1 MNIAE
6 AWEEIRIMRGAR
18 NFTPKLVYSILDDL
32 GVFKEVPRMR
42 LVVRDALKHG
52 LWCVIINSTRNF
64 DKIKLALNYDGFS
77 DNVISQLEDSVSKY
91 VGVGI
96 SSGEKK
102 LKAQDCHTEENEER
116 FGEPWVND
124 CSCSNNKSN
133 PFCFAGIQI
142 GESITTFRSNL
153 PKKGFTIEHPQDTEG
168 EFCYAFYGNLAGFST
183 SAAVYY
189 SEVTKIVYKIDI
201 EIIESTGMWDKYD
214 KAKECINMYTSKY
227 GMPQKRSHKHFSG
240 ISCLK
245 LVYEVNQ
252 EQYIEIYLE
261 PDKRIKNIVYIDKKL
276 YQQVKPEIE
285 ALIMNKKQKII
296 AEKQAKRLRD
306 MQDI

>member
-1 MNIAE
+1 MTLAE
-6 AWEEIRIMRGAR
+6 AWEEIRIMRGAQTFAPR
-18 NFTPKLVYSILDDL
+18 LVYSILDDL
-32 GVFKEVPRMR
+32 GVFKEFPRMR

-52 LWCVIINSTRNF
+52 LWCVIINSTKNF
-64 DKIKLALNYDGFS
+64 DKIKSALNYDGFA
-77 DNVISQLEDSVSKY
+77 DNVISQLEDSVSTY
-91 VGVGI
+91 VGL
-96 SSGEKK
+96 SSGEKPFK
-102 LKAQDCHTEENEER
+102 SQGSHTEEDEER
-116 FGEPWVND
+116 FGEPLAKER
-124 CSCSNNKSN
+124 SCSNTESN

-142 GESITTFRSNL
+142 GESIKTFRSSL
-153 PKKGFTIEHPQDTEG
+153 PGKGFTLEHPQNTEG

-189 SEVTKIVYKIDI
+189 SDVTKIVYKIDI

-227 GMPQKRSHKHFSG
+227 GVPQKQSYKHFSG
-240 ISCLK
+240 LSCLK
-245 LVYEVNQ
+245 LVYEVNK

-261 PDKRIKNIVYIDKKL
+261 PDKRIKNIVYIDNKL

-285 ALIMNKKQKII
+285 ALIMNKKQKLI